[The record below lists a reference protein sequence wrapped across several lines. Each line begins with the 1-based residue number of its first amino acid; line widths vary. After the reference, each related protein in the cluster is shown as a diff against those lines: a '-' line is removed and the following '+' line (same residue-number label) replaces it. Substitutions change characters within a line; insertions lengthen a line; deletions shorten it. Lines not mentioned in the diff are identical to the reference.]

1 MGRGQYILLALFFLH
16 KMKGEYMATGIGAY
30 VIETD
35 GSIHKMI
42 FAGDGEWEDA
52 EIGNVLTDIF
62 SKGEL
67 PMLKGD
73 K

>member
-1 MGRGQYILLALFFLH
+1 
-16 KMKGEYMATGIGAY
+16 MATGIGAY

-42 FAGDGEWEDA
+42 FAGDGEWEDE
-52 EIGNVLTDIF
+52 EIGNILTDIF